1 MLKGLEMKYATG
13 DEMKIGDQVLI
24 ENGKTEGIVHSVV
37 QTDEE
42 MHDWNVDEAGVLIE
56 SAPFGL
62 VFWPLSETEDP
73 VVFKN
78 RAVST

>member
-1 MLKGLEMKYATG
+1 MKYVTG
-13 DEMKIGDQVLI
+13 DEMKVGDLVLI
-24 ENGKTEGIVHSVV
+24 EKGKTEGIVHSVV

-42 MHDWNVDEAGVLIE
+42 MQNWSVDEVGVLIE

-73 VVFKN
+73 VVFRR
-78 RAVST
+78 RAVSV

>member
-1 MLKGLEMKYATG
+1 MEYATG
-13 DEMKIGDQVLI
+13 VEIKVGDLVLI
-24 ENGKTEGIVHSVV
+24 ENSKTEGVVHSVV
-37 QTDEE
+37 QTDVE
-42 MHDWNVDEAGVLIE
+42 MHDWNVDEAGVLIK

-78 RAVST
+78 RATSI